1 MSIKEIMKKKKKKK
15 TLEILELR
23 KIIVCQKLTNFQGS
37 EADPKFL

>member
-1 MSIKEIMKKKKKKK
+1 MSIKEIMKKKKKK
-15 TLEILELR
+15 TLEIVELR